1 MKVLHLITKSNWGGA
16 QRCVFDLATGA
27 RNAGLEVAVALGG
40 NGALAEKLRA
50 EGVRVISLPS
60 MGRDIRAAA
69 DLAAARD
76 IWRIIGEER
85 PDILHL
91 HSSKA
96 GGLGALI
103 GRARR
108 VPAIIFSAHGWAFNE
123 PRPEWQRLIIRL
135 LHLATTLLAHKTLAV
150 AHAIPR
156 QLGFA
161 SLTRGR
167 FEIIRNGVDAPDLLT
182 REAARE
188 IVAGLSP
195 AAGQVL
201 AAADGGTLFAA
212 LAELHR
218 IKGLD
223 TLAEAAADLRRRR
236 PEIKF
241 GVVILGE
248 GEARES
254 LRSAIDSQG
263 LGDVVALAGFAPDAP
278 RLLSAF
284 DAFVMPSRSEAMPLA
299 LLEAGAAGLPCV
311 ATRVGGIPEV
321 IEDPSLGILVSPER
335 PRELAEALRRV
346 AEDPAG
352 ARRMGA
358 ALQDRVK
365 LSFSKERMSTE
376 TISLYR
382 RMLADKGRL

>member
-1 MKVLHLITKSNWGGA
+1 LKVLHLITKSNWGGA

-27 RNAGLEVAVALGG
+27 RNAGLEVVVALGG

-50 EGVRVISLPS
+50 EGVKVVSLPS

-76 IWRIIGEER
+76 IWRLIGEER

-103 GRARR
+103 GRIRN

-123 PRPEWQRLIIRL
+123 PRPEWQRSVIRA
-135 LHLATTLLAHKTLAV
+135 LHLATTLLAHKTVAV
-150 AHAIPR
+150 ASAIPR

-195 AAGQVL
+195 AVEKAI
-201 AAADGGTLFAA
+201 AAANGGTLFTA

-254 LRSAIDSQG
+254 LQSAIDSQG
-263 LGDVVALAGFAPDAP
+263 LGEVVALAGFAPDAP

-299 LLEAGAAGLPCV
+299 LLEAGAAGLACI

-346 AEDPAG
+346 AEDPEG
-352 ARRMGA
+352 AKRMGA
-358 ALQDRVK
+358 TLRDRVR
-365 LSFSKERMSTE
+365 LSFSKDRMSTE
-376 TISLYR
+376 TIDLYR
-382 RMLADKGRL
+382 KMCANKGRL